1 MTALSQR
8 DRRAL
13 VILGACAA
21 FSLAVYFWPE
31 NGAAAVATTQT
42 VPQAEKR
49 LSRLRQLAGAA
60 PGREEAVKK
69 LSEELARREQAL
81 LAAGTQAQAQ
91 AQLLQV
97 VRRVAKGQT
106 PPLELRGTEFGP
118 VRPYGAHYGEVSL
131 TLTLDCGIE
140 QIVNLLAD
148 LGNQPEALA
157 ATDITLGQAR
167 ERTKTVPARIVVSAL
182 VPRALVPE
190 RKGENAF

>member
-13 VILGACAA
+13 VILGVSVAI
-21 FSLAVYFWPE
+21 SLAVYFWPE
-31 NGAAAVATTQT
+31 NGSAAVGATQS

-49 LSRLRQLAGAA
+49 LSRLRQLAGAV

-69 LSEELARREQAL
+69 LGEELARREQSLIVAE
-81 LAAGTQAQAQ
+81 TQAQAQ

-97 VRRVAKGQT
+97 VRRVAKGQS
-106 PPLELRGTEFGP
+106 PPLELRGTEFGAIK
-118 VRPYGAHYGEVSL
+118 PYGPHYGEVSL
-131 TLTLDCGIE
+131 TLSLDCGVE

-157 ATDITLGQAR
+157 TTDINLGQAR
-167 ERTKTVPARIVVSAL
+167 DRTKTLPARIVVSAL
-182 VPRALVPE
+182 VLRKLVPE
-190 RKGENAF
+190 RKGDNAF